1 MPDEHRKPTG
11 QPPYFTGSKIARD
24 STCDVIGNTSAERS
38 RTSTSAKF
46 PNAVADR
53 SPSPAVHEVHQL
65 TAASRPT
72 PTAWDAAG
80 TIALTAA
87 QARQLLLAQD

>member
-1 MPDEHRKPTG
+1 MATH
-11 QPPYFTGSKIARD
+11 
-24 STCDVIGNTSAERS
+24 STCEVIGNMSAERS

-46 PNAVADR
+46 PKAVADR

-65 TAASRPT
+65 TAASRPD

-87 QARQLLLAQD
+87 QARQPLLAQD